1 MYNSH
6 RDNKSGGFKGGK
18 RFGGGQSWD
27 RGTDSRGFA
36 KPELHN
42 ATCADCGN
50 ACQVPFKP
58 NGRKP
63 IYCSNC
69 FKKDGNG
76 GETRGFDQRPDARG
90 FNSGDKPLFK
100 TTCDKCGD
108 ACEVPFRPTGERPV
122 YCRPCFG
129 KNDAPERGDRFERKS
144 APETRTVDYSVD
156 EFKKLNAKLDAI
168 LNALNHAAP
177 AKAAK
182 EEIVAKKEVVVKEE
196 TPKAPAKKKAAAKKK
211 K

>member
-1 MYNSH
+1 MYNSY
-6 RDNKSGGFKGGK
+6 RDNTSGGFKGGK
-18 RFGGGQSWD
+18 KFGGGQSWN

-42 ATCADCGN
+42 ATCAECGN

-76 GETRGFDQRPDARG
+76 GESRAFDQRQDSRG

-108 ACEVPFRPTGERPV
+108 NCEVPFRPTGERPV
-122 YCRPCFG
+122 YCRSCFG
-129 KNDAPERGDRFERKS
+129 KGDTQDRGERREHR
-144 APETRTVDYSVD
+144 APETRTVDYSID

-168 LNALNHAAP
+168 LNALSKPSAKEEAP
-177 AKAAK
+177 AK
-182 EEIVAKKEVVVKEE
+182 EEA
-196 TPKAPAKKKAAAKKK
+196 KAPAKKKAATKKK